1 MILRSQSSS
10 VFTVSSTVIDNH
22 TFKSHRRQ
30 LQLLDYGDGCGHGQ
44 FHVRVSKILLSTT
57 AVTVGSSGGSLA
69 RRKSRNRFINV
80 RSSASA
86 SDLSSS
92 TQSQQDITT
101 PGSGPDKVS
110 FVLEFTFFFFFPAN
124 CLWKM
129 IVNLILNDEE

>member
-10 VFTVSSTVIDNH
+10 VFTLSSTVVDNH
-22 TFKSHRRQ
+22 TFKLHRRQ
-30 LQLLDYGDGCGHGQ
+30 LQLRDYGDDCRHGQ

-57 AVTVGSSGGSLA
+57 AVTVRSTSRSLA
-69 RRKSRNRFINV
+69 RRKSRNRFIYF

-86 SDLSSS
+86 SDLSST
-92 TQSQQDITT
+92 TQSQDITT

-110 FVLEFTFFFFFPAN
+110 FVLVFNFFFAAN

-129 IVNLILNDEE
+129 IVNLVVNDEE